1 MKQIYV
7 NQIQPGET
15 VDDIFVL
22 SEKTLAKKKDGGQ
35 YLTLVL
41 NDKTGNMKGVAWD
54 QVEMIKDN
62 AAKGDFVRVQG
73 TVSEYRGALQM
84 VVKSLEA
91 VAPDAVNTMD
101 FMAATPRNIEKM
113 INHLK
118 DIAKTVQT
126 PYLQELLNLFFDD
139 AQWVEKFKKAPAAKM
154 MHHAYIGGLLEHT
167 LSLAVLVDRVA
178 GHYSGIDRDLLM
190 TGAILHDIGK
200 IEEFEYS
207 VHIDYSDAG
216 RLVNHIV
223 IGLEMI
229 GKKIKE
235 VEHFPETAA
244 MLLKHLIVSHHGSRE
259 FGSPEPPK
267 TLEGLLLNY
276 LDEIDS
282 KINGIRDFM
291 ESQETQGANG
301 NWTAYHKPMER
312 YFYKGHLK

>member
-1 MKQIYV
+1 MKKIYV
-7 NQIQPGET
+7 NQIQPGEI
-15 VDDIFVL
+15 VDDVFIL
-22 SEKTLAKKKDGGQ
+22 SEKILARKKDGGH
-35 YLTLVL
+35 YLNVVL
-41 NDKTGNMKGVAWD
+41 ADKTGNVKGVAWD
-54 QVEMIKDN
+54 QVDQIKDR
-62 AAKGDFVRVQG
+62 AAKGDFVRVKG
-73 TVSEYRGALQM
+73 TAGEYRGALQLI
-84 VVKSLEA
+84 VKSLEA
-91 VAPDAVNTMD
+91 VGPDAVNTAD
-101 FMAATPRNIEKM
+101 FIAATSRNIDKM
-113 INHLK
+113 IAQLK
-118 DIAKTVQT
+118 DIAETVQT
-126 PYLQELLNLFFDD
+126 GYLKELLIRFFNDV
-139 AQWVEKFKKAPAAKM
+139 QWVEKFKKAPAAKM

-167 LSLAVLVDRVA
+167 LSLAVLVNRVA
-178 GHYSGIDRDLLM
+178 DHYSGIDRDLLM

-207 VHIDYSDAG
+207 VRIDYSDAG

-229 GKKIKE
+229 GKKISE
-235 VEHFPETAA
+235 VENFPENAA

-282 KINGIRDFM
+282 KINGIREFM
-291 ESQETQGANG
+291 ESQETDD

>member
-1 MKQIYV
+1 MKKIYV
-7 NQIQPGET
+7 NQIEPGEI
-15 VDDIFVL
+15 VDDVFIL
-22 SEKTLAKKKDGGQ
+22 SEKILARKKDGGH
-35 YLTLVL
+35 YLNVVL
-41 NDKTGNMKGVAWD
+41 ADKTGNVKGVAWD
-54 QVEMIKDN
+54 QVELIKDR
-62 AAKGDFVRVQG
+62 AAKGDFVRVKG
-73 TVSEYRGALQM
+73 TAGEYRGALQLI
-84 VVKSLEA
+84 VKSLEA
-91 VAPDAVNTMD
+91 VASDAVDTAD
-101 FMAATPRNIEKM
+101 FIAATPRSIDKM
-113 INHLK
+113 ITQLK
-118 DIAKTVQT
+118 DIAETVQT
-126 PYLQELLNLFFDD
+126 VYLKELLNRFFND

-167 LSLAVLVDRVA
+167 LSLAVLVNRVA
-178 GHYSGIDRDLLM
+178 DHYSGIDRDLLM

-200 IEEFEYS
+200 IEEFEYKFR
-207 VHIDYSDAG
+207 IDYSDAG

-229 GKKIKE
+229 GKKINE
-235 VEHFPETAA
+235 MENFPENAA

-282 KINGIRDFM
+282 KINGIREFM
-291 ESQETQGANG
+291 ESQETDD

>member
-7 NQIQPGET
+7 NQIQPGEN

-22 SEKTLAKKKDGGQ
+22 SEKTLARKKDGGQ

-41 NDKTGNMKGVAWD
+41 NDKTGNIKGVAWD
-54 QVEMIKDN
+54 QVDMIKEN

-84 VVKSLEA
+84 VVKNMEV
-91 VAPDAVNTMD
+91 VAPNAVNTMD
-101 FMAATPRNIEKM
+101 FLATTPRNIEKM
-113 INHLK
+113 IVQLN
-118 DIAKTVQT
+118 DIAVTIQTV
-126 PYLQELLNLFFDD
+126 YLKELLNRFFAD
-139 AQWVEKFKKAPAAKM
+139 AQWLEKFKKAPAAKM

-200 IEEFEYS
+200 IEEFEYA
-207 VHIDYSDAG
+207 VRIDYSDAG

-229 GKKIKE
+229 GEKIKE
-235 VEHFPETAA
+235 VENFPETAA
-244 MLLKHLIVSHHGSRE
+244 LLLKHLIVSHHGSRE

-291 ESQETQGANG
+291 ESQETQDPDG

-312 YFYKGHLK
+312 YFFKGHLK

>member
-7 NQIQPGET
+7 NQIQAGEA

-22 SEKTLAKKKDGGQ
+22 SEKTLARKKDGGQ

-54 QVEMIKDN
+54 QVDMIKDN

-73 TVSEYRGALQM
+73 TVSDYRGVLQM
-84 VVKSLEA
+84 VVKSLET
-91 VAPDAVNTMD
+91 VAPETVNTMD
-101 FMAATPRNIEKM
+101 FMATTPRNIEKM
-113 INHLK
+113 IVHLR
-118 DIAKTVQT
+118 DIAGTVQT
-126 PYLQELLNLFFDD
+126 AYLKDLLNRFFDD

-167 LSLAVLVDRVA
+167 LSLVVLADRVA

-200 IEEFEYS
+200 IEEFEYA
-207 VHIDYSDAG
+207 VRIDYSDAG

-235 VEHFPETAA
+235 VENFPETAA
-244 MLLKHLIVSHHGSRE
+244 LLLKHLIVSHHGSRE

-267 TLEGLLLNY
+267 TLEALMLNY

-291 ESQETQGANG
+291 ESQESDD

-312 YFYKGHLK
+312 YFFKGHLK